1 MTEIIC
7 FDMDNTLV
15 RSNKLHIYAF
25 KKAFSKFKLPKK
37 TTKEIIKTFSLES
50 TVLVRELY
58 PHLTKAEAIKIVKEH
73 DKIVQREAKN
83 HITVIRGAKGTL
95 KKLKKHYKI
104 AILSNCKHKEIQA
117 ILKAAK
123 IDRKMFD
130 LIIGNDDVKRPKP
143 SPDEIFK
150 AKRLLHIKKGY
161 MVGDS
166 IYDVRAGN
174 KAKLKTIAVLT
185 GNHSRYQLKK
195 EKPWKILNSVADI
208 PKTILKH

>member
-15 RSNKLHIYAF
+15 RSNNLHVYAF

-50 TVLVRELY
+50 TVLVRDLY
-58 PHLTKAEAIKIVKEH
+58 PNLTKKEIIKVVEEH
-73 DKIVQREAKN
+73 DRIVIREAKN

-104 AILSNCKHKEIQA
+104 AILSNCKHKEIKA
-117 ILKAAK
+117 IMKAAK
-123 IDRKMFD
+123 FDKNMFD

-143 SPDEIFK
+143 FPDEIFK
-150 AKRLLHIKKGY
+150 AKKLLHIKKGY

-166 IYDVRAGN
+166 IYDIRAGN
-174 KAKLKTIAVLT
+174 KAKLKTIGVLT
-185 GNHSRYQLKK
+185 GNHSRTQLRK
-195 EKPWKILNSVADI
+195 EKPWKILKSVADL
-208 PKTILKH
+208 PKILSV